1 MKYKI
6 ENLEEITDAKDIMNA
21 YLNSCSYKL
30 LKYILYIVMSFLICI
45 MVWSIF
51 AKKTIVI
58 SAHGELHPKDNI
70 CNIYIKNTSL
80 GTIKEGDR
88 VQLETIPFSK
98 NEYGVITSKLENIS
112 DDIVIDEK
120 SGEKY
125 YTADCKLDTNILVDK
140 RGNNV
145 NIRNGMEANVSI
157 VTYETSY
164 FKYILKKLIQ

>member
-6 ENLEEITDAKDIMNA
+6 ENLEDVTDTKDIMNA

-30 LKYILYIVMSFLICI
+30 LKYIFYIVISFLIFI
-45 MVWSIF
+45 IIWSMF

-70 CNIYIKNTSL
+70 CNIYIKNTSF
-80 GTIKEGDR
+80 GTINEGEK
-88 VQLETIPFSK
+88 VQLEIIPFSQ

-112 DDIVIDEK
+112 DDIIIDEK

-125 YTADCKLDTNILVDK
+125 YTATCKLDTNILVDK
-140 RGNNV
+140 KGNNV
-145 NIRNGMEANVSI
+145 NIKNGMEANVSI
-157 VTYETSY
+157 VSYETSY
-164 FKYILKKLIQ
+164 FKYILKKIIK